1 MSTEGYTCGPAF
13 FATENNAFQFLGY
26 RVNTS
31 FGRINF
37 TYKYSTLQ
45 DGLWH
50 MVTITKDSSRNVNL
64 YIDGQKVD
72 TGVLGSD
79 YDDTNG
85 GVNMEFGGMSSMKLD
100 NIRFYATSLSVEEIR
115 EIYNSER

>member
-1 MSTEGYTCGPAF
+1 MES
-13 FATENNAFQFLGY
+13 NAFEFLGGNY
-26 RVNTS
+26 NS
-31 FGRINF
+31 QCYYSIKY

-50 MVTITKDSSRNVNL
+50 MVTITKDTNRNVNL

-72 TGVLGSD
+72 TGVLSGDS
-79 YDDTNG
+79 TSG

-100 NIRFYATSLSVEEIR
+100 NIRFYATNLSLEEIR